1 MRLKDKVAI
10 VTGAGSGIGRAI
22 SLRFAEEGA
31 SIVVAD
37 IDLERANK
45 VVDEIRALSRRAIA
59 VKTDVKKSAEVNQ
72 MVMVALDE
80 FSKINILVNN
90 AGGTARERSTPFHEC
105 PEEVWDFVID
115 TNLKGTLICTRA
127 VLPHMMQQRS
137 GKILSTASV
146 AGISGADKDQDGGVE
161 YTSAKAGII
170 GFTKVLAKQYGRYG
184 IAVNC
189 YSPGPTRT
197 PAAVKLPR
205 LFERLEKRNYLSRL
219 GEPEEI
225 AGVVAFLA
233 SDEASWVTGQN
244 YVIDGGE
251 SLGW

>member
-1 MRLKDKVAI
+1 MKLTDKVAI

-22 SLRFAEEGA
+22 ALRFAKEGA
-31 SIVVAD
+31 NVVVAD
-37 IDLERANK
+37 VDLEWANK
-45 VVDEIRALSRRAIA
+45 VVDEIKTLNSRAIA
-59 VKTDVKKSAEVNQ
+59 TKTDVKKSREVNQ
-72 MVMVALDE
+72 MVKAALDE
-80 FSKINILVNN
+80 FGKIDILVNN

-127 VLPHMMQQRS
+127 VLPHMIERRS

-146 AGISGADKDQDGGVE
+146 AGISGADKDQAGGVE
-161 YTSAKAGII
+161 YTAAKAGII
-170 GFTKVLAKQYGRYG
+170 GFTKVLAKQYGQYG

-197 PAAVKLPR
+197 AAVAKLPH
-205 LFERLEKRNYLSRL
+205 LFERLEKRNYLGRL

-225 AGVVAFLA
+225 ANVAAFLA
-233 SDEASWVTGQN
+233 SDEANWVTGQN